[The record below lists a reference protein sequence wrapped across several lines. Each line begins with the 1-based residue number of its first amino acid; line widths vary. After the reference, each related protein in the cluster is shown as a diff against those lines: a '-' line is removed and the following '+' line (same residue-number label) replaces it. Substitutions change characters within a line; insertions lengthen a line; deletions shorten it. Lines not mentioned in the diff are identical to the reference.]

1 MNDLDE
7 FFARCE
13 DVLDHWTPS
22 DDAMVY
28 EIGDGDEPEPK
39 LADSYYDQTDDV
51 WSSLHVN
58 CACEM
63 PPHFGPAIWGQIWD
77 DVMRWSDSILF
88 GEGSAQPRGFLTMSS
103 LRTPVER
110 DIWQPMYYGLLSE
123 PPGRLIPEPVED
135 EPMFGH
141 SYYLEGCAPTV
152 SEFSVANGCVP
163 FRQAPTTGPALRRLD
178 GRRGR
183 A

>member
-1 MNDLDE
+1 MSDLDE

-28 EIGDGDEPEPK
+28 EIGDGDEPELK
-39 LADSYYDQTDDV
+39 LADSYYDQTP
-51 WSSLHVN
+51 L
-58 CACEM
+58 
-63 PPHFGPAIWGQIWD
+63 FGGAIWGQIWE

-88 GEGSAQPRGFLTMSS
+88 GEGTAQPQGFLTMST
-103 LRTPVER
+103 LRVPVER
-110 DIWQPMYYGLLSE
+110 DIWHPMYYGVLVEASA
-123 PPGRLIPEPVED
+123 PLIPEPVVD

-152 SEFSVANGCVP
+152 SEFSMASGYVTI
-163 FRQAPTTGPALRRLD
+163 RQAPTTGPAPRRLD
-178 GRRGR
+178 GRRAR